1 LSHLDR
7 FRLRVDPAILERF
20 PGYTAAV
27 IYARDLENGE
37 SDARGAESL
46 REAEDFVRANLKEP
60 ASAHPHLQAW
70 RSAFSAFGAK
80 PSKFLCSA
88 EALVKRVLKG
98 EELPAID
105 RVVDAYN
112 AVSLRHVVP
121 AGGEDLDRLE
131 SDLELT
137 FSDGTEPFDLL
148 SGDGTPKHLSSGG
161 TPEHPSGGG
170 TPEHPMPGEVVWKDS
185 AGVTCRRWNWRQCK
199 RTRLLPGTR
208 NAYFVI
214 DRLAPYPRET
224 LDRAAAEL
232 IGHLRRISP
241 GSDLELEIFGSA
253 Q

>member
-1 LSHLDR
+1 LSHFDR
-7 FRLRVDPAILERF
+7 FRLRVDPAILDRF

-37 SDARGAESL
+37 SDARGAEIL

-60 ASAHPHLQAW
+60 ASSHPHLQAW

-98 EELPAID
+98 EELPEID

-148 SGDGTPKHLSSGG
+148 SGDGTP
-161 TPEHPSGGG
+161 EHP
-170 TPEHPMPGEVVWKDS
+170 EEGEVVWKDS

-199 RTRLLPGTR
+199 RTRLVPGTR

>member
-1 LSHLDR
+1 VR
-7 FRLRVDPAILERF
+7 RLRVDPAILERF

-46 REAEDFVRANLKEP
+46 REAEDFVRANLREP

-131 SDLELT
+131 SDLTLT

-148 SGDGTPKHLSSGG
+148 SGDGTP
-161 TPEHPSGGG
+161 EHPD
-170 TPEHPMPGEVVWKDS
+170 EGEVVWKDS

-199 RTRLLPGTR
+199 RTRLVPATK

-224 LDRAAAEL
+224 LDRAAADL

-241 GSDLELEIFGSA
+241 ASDLELEIFGNPR
-253 Q
+253 

>member
-1 LSHLDR
+1 VR
-7 FRLRVDPAILERF
+7 RLRVDPAILERF

-27 IYARDLENGE
+27 VYARDLENGE
-37 SDARGAESL
+37 SDPQGAESL
-46 REAEDFVRANLKEP
+46 REAEDFVRANLREP

-131 SDLELT
+131 SDLHLT
-137 FSDGTEPFDLL
+137 FADGTEPFDLL
-148 SGDGTPKHLSSGG
+148 SGDGTPD
-161 TPEHPSGGG
+161 HPDAGD
-170 TPEHPMPGEVVWKDS
+170 VVWKDS

-199 RTRLLPGTR
+199 RTRLLPGTK

-214 DRLAPYPRET
+214 DRMAPYPRET
-224 LDRAAAEL
+224 VERAAADL
-232 IGHLRRISP
+232 VAHLHRISP
-241 GSDLELEIFGSA
+241 DADLELEFLGSER
-253 Q
+253 

>member
-1 LSHLDR
+1 VR
-7 FRLRVDPAILERF
+7 RLRVDPAILERF

-37 SDARGAESL
+37 SDARGAEIL
-46 REAEDFVRANLKEP
+46 REAEDFVRANLREP

-70 RSAFSAFGAK
+70 RNAFSAFGAK

-112 AVSLRHVVP
+112 AVSLRYVVP

-131 SDLELT
+131 SDLHLT
-137 FSDGTEPFDLL
+137 FADGTEPFDLL
-148 SGDGTPKHLSSGG
+148 SGDGTPER
-161 TPEHPSGGG
+161 PDA
-170 TPEHPMPGEVVWKDS
+170 GEVVWKDS

-199 RTRLLPGTR
+199 RTRLLPGTK

-241 GSDLELEIFGSA
+241 GSDLELETFGNPR
-253 Q
+253 

>member
-1 LSHLDR
+1 MR
-7 FRLRVDPAILERF
+7 RLRVDPAILERF

-27 IYARDLENGE
+27 VYARDLENGE
-37 SDARGAESL
+37 SDAEGAAGI
-46 REAEDFVRANLKEP
+46 RDAEDFVRANLKEP
-60 ASAHPHLQAW
+60 ASAHPHLHAW
-70 RSAFSAFGAK
+70 RNAFSAFGAK

-98 EELPAID
+98 EELPAIN

-148 SGDGTPKHLSSGG
+148 SGDGSS
-161 TPEHPSGGG
+161 EHP
-170 TPEHPMPGEVVWKDS
+170 ERGEVVWKDS
-185 AGVTCRRWNWRQCK
+185 AGVTCRRWNWRQCR
-199 RTRLLPGTR
+199 RTRLLPETK

-214 DRLAPYPRET
+214 DRMAPYPREE
-224 LDRAAAEL
+224 LDRAAVDL
-232 IGHLRRISP
+232 IERLRRISP
-241 GSDLELEIFGSA
+241 GCDLELETFGNPR
-253 Q
+253 

>member
-1 LSHLDR
+1 VR
-7 FRLRVDPAILERF
+7 RLHVDPAILERF

-27 IYARDLENGE
+27 IYARDLENGP
-37 SDARGAESL
+37 SDARGAEIL
-46 REAEDFVRANLKEP
+46 REAEDFVRAHLREP

-131 SDLELT
+131 SDLHLT
-137 FSDGTEPFDLL
+137 FSDGAEPFDLL
-148 SGDGTPKHLSSGG
+148 SGDGTPD
-161 TPEHPSGGG
+161 HPDA
-170 TPEHPMPGEVVWKDS
+170 GEVVWKDS

-199 RTRLLPGTR
+199 RTRILPGTK

-214 DRLAPYPRET
+214 DRMAPYPRET

-232 IGHLRRISP
+232 IGHLRRIST
-241 GSDLELEIFGSA
+241 GSDLELEILGNPR
-253 Q
+253 